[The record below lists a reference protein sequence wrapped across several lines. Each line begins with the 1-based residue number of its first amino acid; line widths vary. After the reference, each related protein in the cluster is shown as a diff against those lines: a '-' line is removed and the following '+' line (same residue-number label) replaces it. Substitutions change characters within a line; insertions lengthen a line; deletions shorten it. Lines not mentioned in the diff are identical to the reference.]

1 MTNVC
6 PNTSSERFNCVCGKP
21 QGKKVA
27 ICCDRCNE
35 WLHCRCVGLT
45 ASQAKTLDEFICPT
59 CIAIP
64 PLRSL
69 PDFNPA
75 QKPIFKW
82 GKLDGPT
89 VCQKVL
95 DCYKEAVHWRRNLL
109 DVPSNRC
116 GRAFTS
122 ELTQLF
128 NSFAEQSPRESIALT
143 AAMLFPMLILQ
154 KPNGKLKNKTV
165 NAIIQR
171 RLDLWADGDFDS
183 LLLEGRT
190 IQS

>member
-1 MTNVC
+1 M
-6 PNTSSERFNCVCGKP
+6 
-21 QGKKVA
+21 
-27 ICCDRCNE
+27 
-35 WLHCRCVGLT
+35 
-45 ASQAKTLDEFICPT
+45 
-59 CIAIP
+59 P

-69 PDFNPA
+69 PKFNPA
-75 QKPIFKW
+75 QKPVFQW

-95 DCYKEAVHWRRNLL
+95 DYYKEAVHWKRNLL
-109 DVPSNRC
+109 DVPFNRC

-128 NSFAEQSPRESIALT
+128 NCFAEQSPSESIALT

-154 KPNGKLKNKTV
+154 KPNGKLKSRAV
-165 NAIIQR
+165 HAIIQR

-183 LLLEGRT
+183 LILEGRA